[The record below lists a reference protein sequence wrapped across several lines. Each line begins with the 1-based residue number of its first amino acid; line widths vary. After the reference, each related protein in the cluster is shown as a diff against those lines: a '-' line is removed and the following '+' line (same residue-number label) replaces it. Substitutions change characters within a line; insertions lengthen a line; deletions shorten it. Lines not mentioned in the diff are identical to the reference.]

1 MQKLKEIRS
10 LGKYRLW
17 LKYEDGNSGEVNLSE
32 FAGKGV
38 FQAWEQP
45 GIFDQV
51 YIDPESGAIAW
62 NDQLDMCPDSVYFK
76 LRGINPEDH
85 FRQKNVA

>member
-1 MQKLKEIRS
+1 MQKLKELKS

-17 LKYEDGNSGEVNLSE
+17 LRYEDGTTGEVDLSD

-38 FQAWEQP
+38 FQLWEQP

-51 YIDPESGAIAW
+51 YIDAESGAIAW
-62 NDQLDMCPDSVYFK
+62 NDQLDMCPDSLYFK
-76 LRGINPEDH
+76 LRGINPEDY